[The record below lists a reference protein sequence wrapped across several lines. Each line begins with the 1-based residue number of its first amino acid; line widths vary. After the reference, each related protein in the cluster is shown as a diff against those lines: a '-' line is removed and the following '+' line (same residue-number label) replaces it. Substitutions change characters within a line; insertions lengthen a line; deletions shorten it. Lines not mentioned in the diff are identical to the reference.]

1 MTPQEFDFVARL
13 VLRECG
19 LVLSSDKA
27 YLVESR
33 LAPVAR
39 RLDSGT
45 VDRFVRDLMQD
56 PRPALVREVVE
67 AMVTNETFFFRDR
80 KPFRSEER
88 RVGKECVSTCTSRW
102 SPYHYKKKNR
112 KYVLHYRIHRKNTPQ
127 SNKNK

>member
-45 VDRFVRDLMQD
+45 VDRFVRDMMQD

-80 KPFRSEER
+80 KPFDQFKDYILTGLLEER
-88 RVGKECVSTCTSRW
+88 AHRR
-102 SPYHYKKKNR
+102 KNR
-112 KYVLHYRIHRKNTPQ
+112 IWCEGCSTGKGPEIGRGTCRV
-127 SNKNK
+127 SV